1 METIEDII
9 FSLTNLVIEKEPLN
23 ELISNDK
30 IESDF
35 FYFVSP
41 SLATVSDILVNQSVS
56 LDYIVN
62 FSKSNNL
69 AITNVNTTT
78 KNVIFANN
86 QIKDKSILNSLN
98 SKRLKFANGT
108 INLNS
113 SYSYLLQEN
122 GFYLLQENGYKII
135 L

>member
-23 ELISNDK
+23 ELINNDK

-108 INLNS
+108 INSNS
-113 SYSYLLQEN
+113 SLSFLLQEN